1 MKFQSSSM
9 VIAGLFGAGI
19 FFVSLISV
27 AGIERSVK
35 LDCPLGTGI
44 AKGNQPS

>member
-19 FFVSLISV
+19 VLGGFGIKFAS
-27 AGIERSVK
+27 AG
-35 LDCPLGTGI
+35 LDGI
-44 AKGNQPS
+44 DWH